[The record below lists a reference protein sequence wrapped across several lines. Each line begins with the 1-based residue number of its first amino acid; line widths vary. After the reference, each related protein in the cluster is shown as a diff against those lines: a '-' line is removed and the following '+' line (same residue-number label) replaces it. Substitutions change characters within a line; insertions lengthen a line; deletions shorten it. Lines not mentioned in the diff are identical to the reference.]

1 MVRCGVRGDTRPAR
15 NAVGMVNIT
24 ILETDHLYRRRIYG
38 RTKECGIDYP
48 ENGLLPPDA
57 QSWCQASF
65 DPKQLLWSADQTSM
79 TLDISKSN
87 TGDAASKQDSAFKK
101 ENDVAK
107 PPPSDLENRT

>member
-1 MVRCGVRGDTRPAR
+1 
-15 NAVGMVNIT
+15 MVNIT

-65 DPKQLLWSADQTSM
+65 DPKQLLWLSH
-79 TLDISKSN
+79 
-87 TGDAASKQDSAFKK
+87 
-101 ENDVAK
+101 V
-107 PPPSDLENRT
+107 